1 MKAKRFCISEVLIV
15 DDEADIRNLIRDI
28 LSDENYATKSS
39 VDGLSAIKLAYE
51 KEPDVVLL
59 DIWLKGSDVDGL
71 SVLEKLKERYPYLPV
86 IMISGHGNV
95 ATAVK
100 SLHKGAYDYIEK
112 PFTEN
117 RLKLAVKRAIESGRL
132 RRENDELK
140 ASFEDYEFIGNSPVI
155 RNLRNIIEKASITS
169 SRVLITGASGT
180 GKEVVARLIHK
191 KSKGCDTP
199 FVTMC
204 TSMMPAN
211 NYLAN
216 IFGIEEYSNSLP
228 NKLLP
233 NIGIVEQANRGTL
246 FIDEVTEVRY
256 DVQLRLLRLL
266 QEGKIYRENGKI
278 PIGIDARV
286 IAASS
291 RVIKDE
297 VKLGRFCED
306 LYYRLN
312 VLPIVVPSLCEYCSD
327 IPEICRYFMKSI
339 CKKMGLADHVISND
353 AIIAMQSYSWP
364 GNLRQLRN
372 VLEWVLI
379 MKSSE
384 GIITVEDLPAEIISG
399 SAVNDTLSARMVS
412 VPLRQAREEF
422 ERQYLKTQLSRF
434 GGSVS
439 KTAEFVG
446 MERSALHRKLKVLGL
461 YNIDTAKTN

>member
-1 MKAKRFCISEVLIV
+1 MLKAKRFCMSEVLVV
-15 DDEADIRNLIRDI
+15 DDEADIRNLIKDI
-28 LSDENYATKSS
+28 LSDENYSTKLS

-71 SVLEKLKERYPYLPV
+71 GVLEKLKERYPYLPV
-86 IMISGHGNV
+86 IMISGHGSV

-100 SLHKGAYDYIEK
+100 SLHRGAYDYIEK
-112 PFTEN
+112 PFTES
-117 RLKLAVKRAIESGRL
+117 RLKLVVKRAIESGRL
-132 RRENDELK
+132 RKENDKLK
-140 ASFEDYEFIGNSPVI
+140 ASFEDYEFIGSSPVI
-155 RNLRNIIEKASITS
+155 KNLRNIIHKASMTS

-180 GKEVVARLIHK
+180 GKEVVARLIHQ

-199 FVTMC
+199 FVNMC
-204 TSMMPAN
+204 PSMMPTN

-216 IFGIEEYSNSLP
+216 IFGSEECGNFLP
-228 NKLLP
+228 YKLLP

-246 FIDEVTEVRY
+246 FIDEVTDIRY
-256 DVQLRLLRLL
+256 DAQLRLLRLL
-266 QEGKIYRENGKI
+266 QEGKIYRENGKM
-278 PIGIDARV
+278 PVVIDARV
-286 IAASS
+286 IASS
-291 RVIKDE
+291 SKVIKDE

-312 VLPIVVPSLCEYCSD
+312 VLPIVVPSLYEYCSD
-327 IPEICRYFMKSI
+327 IPEICQYFMKSI
-339 CKKMGLADHVISND
+339 CKKMGLANHIISND
-353 AIIAMQSYSWP
+353 AIIALQSYSWP

-384 GIITVEDLPAEIISG
+384 GIITVEDLPVEIISR
-399 SAVNDTLSARMVS
+399 SAVNDTLSAKMVS
-412 VPLRQAREEF
+412 IPLRQAREEF

-439 KTAEFVG
+439 KTAEFIG

-461 YNIDTAKTN
+461 YNVDVKAN